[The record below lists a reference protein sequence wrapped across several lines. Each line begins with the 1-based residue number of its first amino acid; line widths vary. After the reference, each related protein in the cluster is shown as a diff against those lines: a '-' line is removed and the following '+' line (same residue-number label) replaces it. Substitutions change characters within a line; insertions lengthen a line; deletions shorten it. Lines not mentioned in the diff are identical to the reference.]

1 MTYSSALNYL
11 FSFLNFERIPFEYQR
26 QFNLRR
32 IDLLLRW
39 FDSPQYLFPSILIAG
54 TKGKGSTAN
63 FLSHIVTAN
72 GYKTGLYTSPH
83 LTDPRE
89 RIRINGKAIS
99 KQDFARLVSKI
110 HLVVRRKQHEVKSLE
125 PITFFEIFTLLAV
138 LYFADQK
145 IDLGVFEVG
154 MGGRLDATNI
164 LNPLISII
172 TSISYDHEEHLGHL
186 LKAIAGEKA
195 AIIKK
200 GGYVISADQ
209 AAEAG
214 QVIKA
219 EIRKQK
225 AKAYFLGDQFKT
237 LNECIFEQGGR
248 FDFQIG
254 NKKRRNFTIP
264 LTGRFQ
270 IKNAALALEA
280 ASILENHYDF
290 EFKEKKVRAGLQK
303 AFWPGRFERIQRLSR
318 TFVLDGA
325 HNGASMEELGSALKQ
340 IYRNRPM
347 VAIFGTSKEKVLP
360 DQLKALLPI
369 CSQLII
375 TKSSNPRAQDQRV
388 ILNAVSQLGFR
399 RGRVARPFAGRGF
412 RAPTTF
418 LTVNI
423 KEAIKMAH
431 CVSSKNAILV
441 ITGSLFL
448 IGDAREILKCRKF
461 I

>member
-11 FSFLNFERIPFEYQR
+11 FSFLNFERIPFEYRR

-63 FLSHIVTAN
+63 FLSRIVTAN

-89 RIRINGKAIS
+89 RIRINGNAIS

-110 HLVVRRKQHEVKSLE
+110 HLVVRRKQREVKSLE
-125 PITFFEIFTLLAV
+125 PITFFEIFTLLAI

-164 LNPLISII
+164 LRPLISII
-172 TSISYDHEEHLGHL
+172 TSISYDHEEHLGHS

-225 AKAYFLGDQFKT
+225 AKAYVLGNQFKT
-237 LNECIFEQGGR
+237 SNETISESGGK

-254 NKKRRNFTIP
+254 SKKWRNFTIP

-303 AFWPGRFERIQRLSR
+303 AFWPGRFERLQRLNR

-325 HNGASMEELGSALKQ
+325 HNGASMEELSLTLKCL
-340 IYRNRPM
+340 YPNKP
-347 VAIFGTSKEKVLP
+347 VTVIFGTSREKKLL
-360 DQLKALLPI
+360 DQLKSLLSI
-369 CSQLII
+369 CRSLVI
-375 TKSSNPRAQDQRV
+375 TKSANPRAQDPRV
-388 ILNAVSQLGFR
+388 ILEAVHQLKYH
-399 RGRVARPFAGRGF
+399 RP
-412 RAPTTF
+412 TF
-418 LTVNI
+418 LTGNL
-423 KEAIKMAH
+423 KEAVKMAR